1 MLPPLLLLRGSSSI
15 LRVVVGRKAMAG
27 NGQRVYV
34 LLVAVAVAGRSS
46 AAVEVWGIRKG
57 MRALKGIA
65 ATRRHYMHMLRK
77 S

>member
-34 LLVAVAVAGRSS
+34 LLVAVAGRSS